1 MWKVLQEEP
10 AELEHSSDIQFLA
23 DFDKSDIALVNW
35 SEVKQPTNKPEVDPT
50 ASPFYGSSGATSAAA
65 SSSEDEEHEEVFEEE
80 KTPSKAKPLK
90 KVPMPQLD
98 NLPAFYRN
106 TAKHKTVRKNGRKRK
121 IVVSTEC

>member
-1 MWKVLQEEP
+1 M
-10 AELEHSSDIQFLA
+10 
-23 DFDKSDIALVNW
+23 
-35 SEVKQPTNKPEVDPT
+35 KQPANKPEVDPT
-50 ASPFYGSSGATSAAA
+50 ASPYYGSSGPASAAA
-65 SSSEDEEHEEVFEEE
+65 SSSEDEEHEVFEEE